1 MFRDIYRVLRR
12 ELEDGAAAMYY
23 TEIVLEMYSYLTQQ
37 QIESAGKVRF
47 SDAVEKLL
55 DEDNPRPH
63 MFADVISAIMR
74 KAKIKDINESA
85 FTVSGDRLFVGS
97 INMVDVIQNVVPG
110 RWSVLLSWEKIAA
123 FANDGEFD
131 DSDGHYDLSQHD
143 KSGYYGLWADTGSLK
158 ERSEASGSCVT
169 PDGVTIKALPGT
181 IKSACHRR
189 SDGVCDAVFISERS

>member
-1 MFRDIYRVLRR
+1 MFRDIYRVLRK
-12 ELEDGAAAMYY
+12 ELEDNAAAMFY
-23 TEIVLEMYSYLTQQ
+23 TEIVLEIHSYLTQHQ
-37 QIESAGKVRF
+37 MDSAKKLRF

-63 MFADVISAIMR
+63 MFADVIVSILR
-74 KAKIKDINESA
+74 KAKIRDINESA
-85 FTVSGDRLFVGS
+85 FNAAGNCLYVGS
-97 INMVDVIQNVVPG
+97 VSMVDVIKDIVPG

-131 DSDGHYDLSQHD
+131 DSDGHYDLSSHD

-181 IKSACHRR
+181 IRSACHRR
-189 SDGVCDAVFISERS
+189 SDGMCDAVFISECS